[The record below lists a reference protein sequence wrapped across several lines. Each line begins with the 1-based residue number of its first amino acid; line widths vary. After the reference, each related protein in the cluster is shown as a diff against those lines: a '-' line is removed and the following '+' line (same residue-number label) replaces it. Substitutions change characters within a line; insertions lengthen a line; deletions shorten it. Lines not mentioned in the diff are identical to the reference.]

1 MELDEYYKILNV
13 EKHSSNRKIEKSYRK
28 LALKYHPYV
37 LRDKKYYNKFISF
50 YISYKLLTKLNEKQ
64 IGRYRTKIELFDEWN
79 VKYKEQVIEEAKELA
94 NLPFDIFEKKL
105 LPGFNLFLFI
115 FYLVGYILALILIFI
130 PFLAYKSGFL
140 SWYMTII
147 ITGIYTFPLF
157 AYSLKIYNREEWH
170 LIRFIKYRKE
180 KRESMKC

>member
-1 MELDEYYKILNV
+1 MPRPPRIYLEKALYYVTCKGDHRQPIFNDQ
-13 EKHSSNRKIEKSYRK
+13 EDYRVFMDT
-28 LALKYHPYV
+28 LK
-37 LRDKKYYNKFISF
+37 
-50 YISYKLLTKLNEKQ
+50 
-64 IGRYRTKIELFDEWN
+64 
-79 VKYKEQVIEEAKELA
+79 KYKEQVIEEAKELA